1 MPHDDVATPVQ
12 GPGFFPR
19 APMDGP
25 HANRARCLIAGQAHS
40 LLGDLLKA
48 GAEFRCDVAS
58 VSADGW
64 SVLAIAF
71 PAREG
76 SGDRAPGE
84 CDRDCLVLLARAR
97 RPLPAW
103 RVRQDLEEAHLIH
116 GIATVKRA
124 LARWHRLGL
133 VDLSERP
140 PRGYYLS
147 ERLPLLRLTLR
158 PDREPTEPTGVDRLR
173 SLVGGHV
180 QVLLGDLLAAR
191 LTPQAEVAFLSDVGW
206 SVCLLAFP
214 TPAGEDEPE
223 WTACER
229 ACLRLLEERGKPL
242 PAEAIWSELVLARG
256 CSWSLSTVKRSLTH
270 LMRQRRVANS
280 SKAPRGYYLVERL
293 PVLRLAA
300 RA

>member
-1 MPHDDVATPVQ
+1 MTIIP
-12 GPGFFPR
+12 
-19 APMDGP
+19 
-25 HANRARCLIAGQAHS
+25 ANRARCLVAGQAHS

-48 GAEFRCDVAS
+48 SAESRCEAAS
-58 VSADGW
+58 LSSDGW
-64 SVLAIAF
+64 SVIAV
-71 PAREG
+71 AYSAGEG
-76 SGDRAPGE
+76 ESNKVPSE

-103 RVRQDLEEAHLIH
+103 FVREQLEEAHLIY

-158 PDREPTEPTGVDRLR
+158 PDLVPTESSGVDRLR

-191 LTPQAEVAFLSDVGW
+191 LTPQAEVAFLSDAGW

-214 TPAGEDEPE
+214 TPAGEDEPA
-223 WTACER
+223 WTACEQ

-242 PAEAIWSELVLARG
+242 PAEAIWSELVLARN
-256 CSWSLSTVKRSLTH
+256 CSWSLSTVKRSLAH